1 MLKSKSMKNIA
12 VTADSS
18 GVMVATLDMPGRPF
32 NVFSEAMMA
41 DLAALIELIEKAV
54 AAGQPPAGLVITS
67 GKSSFVA
74 GADLAMI
81 QDFGAMRFSATWQ
94 EMRDRYSYLGKLFRR
109 LEKLPVPTVAAVNG
123 LALGGGLE
131 LAMACHGRVCIDAP
145 YVQLGLP
152 EVLLGL
158 LPGAGGTQRLPRY
171 VGLELSTKMLLD
183 GKPLSAA
190 QAKASGLVDRLASAE
205 NLVATASEMVLS
217 MSAGARWDSPEYRM
231 ATDVAVATTDPG
243 FRHWACQVAGI
254 SDRDAKLY
262 PAVDAIIN
270 CLVGGYTKPIDA
282 ACDVEWD
289 IFVDLMSNPVSSNM
303 VTSCFLSKT
312 AATKQSLVGLP
323 AVSAPTSFA
332 LLGDLD
338 LGKNPFKKMAR
349 QAEADFYIAAASG
362 DDGRA
367 DLLVHQLGS
376 APSGTGAKPVLRLVN
391 NFARSEVVE
400 LAAAESAESNAR
412 AMAVLQRSA
421 KAIVLSRS
429 AQSVNE
435 VLLTAMRAAHANAGV
450 SAQNF
455 YTQCEAVGLES
466 LARIAI
472 DDLAVPAQNTQ
483 VPNKELGLPL
493 LLGLSVAVYD
503 WLTSQL
509 SDDDSANDALLAGVD
524 LLAIYGVGFPK
535 WTGGPLSCLSMFQR
549 GELAYSGSQE
559 LIAQLQWQ
567 FKNELGY
574 KLSAA

>member
-1 MLKSKSMKNIA
+1 
-12 VTADSS
+12 
-18 GVMVATLDMPGRPF
+18 
-32 NVFSEAMMA
+32 
-41 DLAALIELIEKAV
+41 
-54 AAGQPPAGLVITS
+54 
-67 GKSSFVA
+67 
-74 GADLAMI
+74 
-81 QDFGAMRFSATWQ
+81 
-94 EMRDRYSYLGKLFRR
+94 
-109 LEKLPVPTVAAVNG
+109 
-123 LALGGGLE
+123 
-131 LAMACHGRVCIDAP
+131 
-145 YVQLGLP
+145 
-152 EVLLGL
+152 
-158 LPGAGGTQRLPRY
+158 
-171 VGLELSTKMLLD
+171 
-183 GKPLSAA
+183 
-190 QAKASGLVDRLASAE
+190 
-205 NLVATASEMVLS
+205 
-217 MSAGARWDSPEYRM
+217 
-231 ATDVAVATTDPG
+231 
-243 FRHWACQVAGI
+243 
-254 SDRDAKLY
+254 
-262 PAVDAIIN
+262 
-270 CLVGGYTKPIDA
+270 
-282 ACDVEWD
+282 
-289 IFVDLMSNPVSSNM
+289 M

-549 GELAYSGSQE
+549 GELEYSGSQE